1 MSADSA
7 VPHVASED
15 RFGAQVAA
23 VPGQLGAPAIAVP
36 RPRHPLLD
44 TAHPLG
50 RAVRLFLVGGGMA
63 TLMALG
69 VPLCPFAILTRHP
82 CPGCGLT
89 RASIAL
95 LHGDLHAAAHMHP
108 LVFVVTPVIAISFT
122 YNAYAY
128 VRRGQWFASE
138 GLKGRWVTAA
148 WIALGAAMIFL
159 WIARFFGAF
168 GGPVP
173 V

>member
-1 MSADSA
+1 MTAEPLPPA
-7 VPHVASED
+7 ISE
-15 RFGAQVAA
+15 AA
-23 VPGQLGAPAIAVP
+23 LPQAPAGRRPP

-44 TAHPLG
+44 TGRPLG
-50 RAVRLFLVGGGMA
+50 RVVRLGMVAVGLTVA
-63 TLMALG
+63 FASKI
-69 VPLCPFAILTRHP
+69 PLCPFAIVTRHP

-89 RASIAL
+89 RATFAAL
-95 LHGDLHAAAHMHP
+95 RGDFHEAVHFHP
-108 LVFVVTPVIAISFT
+108 LVFLVTPLITVMFT
-122 YNAYAY
+122 YNAIQY

-138 GLKGRWVTAA
+138 KLKGPWVDAG
-148 WIALGAAMIFL
+148 WILLGVTMIAL